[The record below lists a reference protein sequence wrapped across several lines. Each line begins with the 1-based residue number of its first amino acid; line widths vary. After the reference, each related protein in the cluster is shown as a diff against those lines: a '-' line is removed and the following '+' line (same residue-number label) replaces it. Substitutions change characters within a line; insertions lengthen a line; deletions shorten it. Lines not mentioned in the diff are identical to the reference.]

1 MSALPETFARE
12 FRLRGFAR
20 TGKLFDDATVRSVR
34 DEIERIW
41 AGRLVA
47 SRDERDEKKAG
58 FVRERPELQRLHLES
73 PLLSTFVRSG
83 PFGAVVRA
91 LMGPEPDADMLWN
104 QAYVKAPG
112 GHARTAIPWH
122 QDGYYAEL
130 DGLTY
135 NCWVAL
141 TRTTVANGTLWCAD
155 APEGMPRELRPHDW
169 DPELLF
175 FRCDVDESFAR
186 PIELE
191 PGEAL
196 VFDSRV
202 PHRSGPNV
210 SGDVRVAYA
219 VSFAPGDAK
228 LRINGQPFGDRLPV
242 LRGGARTDRMLLDE
256 ATRGGGPLVDEI
268 ARRAPSRFEELR
280 GYLQGLCDLVRHG
293 AGPDAVEPLVGRS
306 LALLPPDERVFG
318 DTLGARTRP
327 EQLIEEADHLVMQDR
342 DGARRLLLRALELE
356 PGNAQVRARL
366 AALRS
371 SAPRR

>member
-1 MSALPETFARE
+1 MSALPESFASE
-12 FRLRGFAR
+12 FRRRGFAR
-20 TGKLFDDATVRSVR
+20 TGKLFDDATVRAVR
-34 DEIERIW
+34 EEIERIW
-41 AGRLVA
+41 AARLETA
-47 SRDERDEKKAG
+47 KTERDEKKAG
-58 FVRERPELQRLHLES
+58 FVRDRPELQRLHIES
-73 PLLSTFVRSG
+73 PLLSTFVRSR
-83 PFGAVVRA
+83 PFDAVARA

-141 TRTTVANGTLWCAD
+141 THTTIANGTVWCAD
-155 APEGMPRELRPHDW
+155 APEGMPRDLRPHDW
-169 DPELLF
+169 DAELLF
-175 FRCDVDESFAR
+175 FRCEVDESYAR
-186 PIELE
+186 PMELE

-196 VFDSRV
+196 VFDARV

-242 LRGGARTDRMLLDE
+242 LRGGARTDRLLLAE
-256 ATRGGGPLVDEI
+256 SVRGEGPLTEEI
-268 ARRAPSRFEELR
+268 ARRAPTRSDELR
-280 GYLQGLCDLVRHG
+280 GYLQRLGEHARRGD
-293 AGPDAVEPLVGRS
+293 GPDAIEPLLGRA
-306 LALLPPDERVFG
+306 LALLPPDEQVFG

-356 PGNAQVRARL
+356 PGNKQVRARL
-366 AALRS
+366 AALNS